1 VLRPGRTSLA
11 EEGAKSM
18 KPASARPD
26 RPRVLHV
33 VGSSK
38 FGGDSVLVVELARAA
53 RERGFEVDILATDP
67 RFQELIRQE
76 GIGLVDLDIIRREIR
91 PVWDLHGL
99 VRLSRFLT
107 DSPYTI
113 VHTHTSKPGVVGRLA
128 ARHNRVPAIVHT
140 VHLFG
145 FHEESGPL
153 ARAAYSG
160 IERRAARW
168 CDRIITVSEY
178 HREWALRLGIG
189 TPEKLI
195 AIPNGVPDRRAVP
208 KRGRDVIRDGLDV
221 GDDDF
226 VILSTGRLAEQKG
239 LEYLIRAVP
248 LLLPAVPT
256 AMVLLAGDGPLVG
269 PLSRLIDDLGLASHV
284 RLLGF
289 RADVGDLLAAA
300 DVVALPSLW
309 EGLSVSLLE
318 AMAADRPV
326 VTTTIG
332 SNREV
337 TRDGTVACLVP
348 PKDPGALAS
357 AIGSLA
363 RDPDR
368 RAALGRAAGA
378 EQRSRYT
385 MERMLGGY
393 MEQYDLLLDVDHRA
407 GRP

>member
-1 VLRPGRTSLA
+1 
-11 EEGAKSM
+11 M
-18 KPASARPD
+18 KPAPARPD
-26 RPRVLHV
+26 RPRLLHV

-76 GIGLVDLDIIRREIR
+76 GIGLVDLDVIRREIR
-91 PVWDLHGL
+91 PLWDLHGM
-99 VRLSRFLT
+99 VRLSRFLANT
-107 DSPYTI
+107 RYSI

-153 ARAAYSG
+153 ATAAYAG
-160 IERRAARW
+160 IERRAAHW

-189 TPEKLI
+189 TPEKLM

-208 KRGRDVIRDGLDV
+208 QHRRDVIRDGLDV
-221 GDDDF
+221 CDDDF

-248 LLLPAVPT
+248 LLLSAVPE
-256 AMVLLAGDGPLVG
+256 AMVLLAGDGPLLG
-269 PLSRLIDDLGLASHV
+269 SLSRLIDDLGLESHV

-309 EGLSVSLLE
+309 EGLSISLLE
-318 AMAADRPV
+318 AMAAGRPT
-326 VTTTIG
+326 VTTAIG

-337 TRDGTVACLVP
+337 TRDGALARLVP
-348 PKDPGALAS
+348 PKDPAALAS
-357 AIGSLA
+357 AIVSLA
-363 RDPDR
+363 HDPGG
-368 RAALGRAAGA
+368 RAALGRAAQA

-385 MERMLGGY
+385 MERMLAGY
-393 MEQYDLLLDVDHRA
+393 MEQYDLLLDDDQRA
-407 GRP
+407 RRP